1 MRQGITIAEVTDLAA
16 PLAIR
21 AEVFIGE
28 QNVSLAEEV
37 DGRDGD
43 CLHWLVTDGE
53 GPVATLRV
61 LPKGDMAKIQRV
73 AVLRRARGTGL
84 GLALMRHV
92 MKALPARGFRRA
104 TLGAQ
109 IAAIGFYERLGFVA
123 RGPVYDDAGIP
134 HRDMERDLEAAG

>member
-1 MRQGITIAEVTDLAA
+1 MTEGPTIEEVTDLAA

-21 AEVFIGE
+21 AAVFIGE
-28 QNVSLAEEV
+28 QNVSLADEV

-43 CLHWLVTDGE
+43 CLHWLVTDPE

-61 LPKGDMAKIQRV
+61 LPKGDVAKIQRV

-84 GLALMRHV
+84 GAALMRHA
-92 MKALPARGFRRA
+92 MAALAARGFRRA

-109 IAAIGFYERLGFVA
+109 TDAIGFYARLGFVA

-134 HRDMERDLEAAG
+134 HRDMDRDLGAIG